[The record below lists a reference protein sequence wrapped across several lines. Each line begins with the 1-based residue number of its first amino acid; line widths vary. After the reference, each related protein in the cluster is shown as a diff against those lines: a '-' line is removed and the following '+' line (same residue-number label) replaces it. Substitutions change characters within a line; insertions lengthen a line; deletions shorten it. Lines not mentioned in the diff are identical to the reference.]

1 MRDNSLET
9 LAQERESLSLHVD
22 LCAQRYH
29 QLIAKFEEVDSR
41 LKGIDATLGEI
52 KSSIENHTTV
62 NYLKWAGSAIFVL
75 SMALIGLVTK
85 LLAN

>member
-41 LKGIDATLGEI
+41 LRGIDATLGEI
-52 KSSIENHTTV
+52 KESIEDRTTG
-62 NYLKWAGSAIFVL
+62 NYLRWGGSVIFVL
-75 SMALIGLVTK
+75 SMALVGLVTK